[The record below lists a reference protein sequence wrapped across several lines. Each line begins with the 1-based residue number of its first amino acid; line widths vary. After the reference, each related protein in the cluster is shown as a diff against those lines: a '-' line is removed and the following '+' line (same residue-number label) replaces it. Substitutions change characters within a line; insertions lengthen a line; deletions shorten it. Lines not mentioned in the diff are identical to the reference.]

1 MPLIKHCIRFWAKSV
16 PSYWHCNQFG
26 LIHMLVNVSYECASW
41 LVQAGQHLKH
51 MHHTTLCQPLKNKTK
66 KQPSPAQ
73 PNINRKF
80 AKGANQ
86 NSVTDDMRL
95 WNEFISLESLVWS
108 CEQNIFL
115 CSSSS
120 KSQCNNI
127 FQHNIKWCWRE
138 RKKTVSGLMWQR
150 SRGC

>member
-1 MPLIKHCIRFWAKSV
+1 MFLSQNSSFVTELKLIWDDTYV
-16 PSYWHCNQFG
+16 G
-26 LIHMLVNVSYECASW
+26 NVSYESALW
-41 LVQAGQHLKH
+41 VVQAGPHLKQ
-51 MHHTTLCQPLKNKTK
+51 MHHTTQCQPLKNKTK
-66 KQPSPAQ
+66 KKQLSPAQ
-73 PNINRKF
+73 PNINLKF

-86 NSVTDDMRL
+86 NSVTDDTRL

-115 CSSSS
+115 CSSSF

-127 FQHNIKWCWRE
+127 FQHNIKWCWR
-138 RKKTVSGLMWQR
+138 KKTVSGLMWQR